1 MNALGRTRDFAVYAF
16 AAIGVGLA
24 VLLIAGLLVDF
35 RNFDRTSGGYEPPYT
50 DYAGEP
56 IDFDTGYETEVG
68 IYGPGWVW
76 SSELNCTT
84 GMVTFHFFNK
94 FETEWRK
101 VSPRAI
107 VVHQPR
113 EACERRGFEPRF

>member
-1 MNALGRTRDFAVYAF
+1 MRKARN
-16 AAIGVGLA
+16 
-24 VLLIAGLLVDF
+24 VLLYTLATVGVVSLALVVSGLFIDF

-50 DYAGEP
+50 NFTGEP
-56 IDFDTGYETEVG
+56 IDFDAGYRTDAG

-76 SSELNCTT
+76 STELDCTT

-94 FETEWRK
+94 LEAEWRK

-113 EACERRGFEPRF
+113 EACERRGFEPEF